1 MPILDQLQMKF
12 PNMKTKSSFS
22 AAVLA
27 AGLLPAFA
35 IAADYEP
42 FVVKTPPTSKVIV
55 LDISKEKKSMEDALP
70 AISCIQGLV
79 NRTSDVKI
87 FVKDVPFRCYFD
99 VTEDHPRNAS
109 RVGPGNPFDYM
120 LEELIPV
127 PQEVAELDESKES
140 PALDYLLKN
149 YADLVKGTV
158 PFSGPWAADG
168 PLATNTAIFEDG
180 ILVSDRVNEMIRGWG
195 YDFPVLAD
203 YGEIETWAEGNK
215 IAFDK
220 YFDRPERNDR
230 TVGFGITP
238 AMLDYCMA
246 TRTFCTY
253 TDKREFKGEER
264 EKAHE
269 ELVALLDRYPDGV
282 PLVGYIE
289 ITGAHH
295 AAKDAGLQ
303 PVCGELPNASV
314 TSSLPTD
321 PSKFHDEKPGRA
333 LEIDP
338 NGVYITWYGVDIDA
352 IDFSLLVYKSLRND
366 PKAGQAPLFIKMTPF
381 FIDWFPTYFE
391 WLSKLDPD
399 QVDFFYSPYGDGPP
413 NEKTR
418 NVAAHYIANSNGAF
432 GSENVAPKTN
442 LPVFEL
448 TGGYTGDVG
457 DYTTKWSV
465 SDGTV
470 WASKLGGMRLGP
482 KNPHPYDP
490 DVDVMVENVKESILR
505 HAEPGKPYFI
515 LGRLPTECGID
526 VFSMIVEAQNRLK
539 ADPEIHRNLHF
550 VRPFDAAATF
560 AKYEESGMSKSKPES
575 FTGDPIAAFSSE
587 NRDERE
593 QAARYVVENEPVDS
607 QASALIQA
615 FKNESDEKTRRLL
628 ALAIGRVGE
637 SASAAVPDLASALG
651 DDVVGP
657 AAAWAMAQI
666 GPSALDPLVV
676 ALQSDEPATV
686 VNAAHGIEW
695 LGQDAAPAEET
706 VREVFVESDDAD
718 TQVALVNALGGIGDE
733 AAVDVLIDSLSGQ
746 QPAVVRAS
754 MKALGRSGSEKA
766 VNALIPFLSTGDPLD
781 SFDAAAAAAAL
792 GELGP
797 KAKAAVPELM
807 RLLNEP
813 KTDRYL
819 IGQAA
824 IALGKLQAEEAIPR
838 MVELLSDG
846 RILLAS
852 DVTLAFEPFGPAG
865 QPAVPIIV
873 ERVLGHGWPEP
884 NLRAVN
890 TLAAIGPA
898 AAEALPNLR
907 KIAEDNRDPA
917 VREAAE
923 KAISAIEAGA

>member
-1 MPILDQLQMKF
+1 
-12 PNMKTKSSFS
+12 MKTKSSIPF
-22 AAVLA
+22 AILA
-27 AGLLPAFA
+27 AGLLPAVGFA
-35 IAADYEP
+35 DDYEP

-55 LDISKEKKSMEDALP
+55 LDISKEKRSMEDALP

-99 VTEDHPRNAS
+99 VSEDHPRNAS
-109 RVGPGNPFDYM
+109 RVGPGNPFEYM

-158 PFSGPWAADG
+158 PFNGPWEADG

-220 YFDRPERNDR
+220 YFDHPERNDR

-253 TDKREFKGEER
+253 FDKRRFKGAER
-264 EKAHE
+264 EEAHD
-269 ELVALLDRYPDGV
+269 ELVELLEHYPDGV

-321 PSKFHDEKPGRA
+321 PSKFHAEKPGQA

-338 NGVYITWYGVDIDA
+338 DGVYITWYGVDIDA

-413 NEKTR
+413 SEATR
-418 NVAAHYIANSNGAF
+418 NAAAHYVANSNGAF
-432 GSENVAPKTN
+432 GSHNVAPETN

-490 DVDVMVENVKESILR
+490 DVDVMVENIKQSILR

-560 AKYEESGMSKSKPES
+560 AKYEESGMKKAKPEP
-575 FTGDPIAAFSSE
+575 FTGDAIATLSSE
-587 NRDERE
+587 DRSERE
-593 QAARYVVENEPVDS
+593 TAARHLVENEPDDS
-607 QASALIQA
+607 NVPALVAA
-615 FKNESDEKTRRLL
+615 FDNESDETTRRLL
-628 ALAIGRVGE
+628 ALAIGEIG
-637 SASAAVPDLASALG
+637 APAVDAIPGLASALG
-651 DDVVGP
+651 NDTVGP
-657 AAAWAMAQI
+657 AAAWALSQI
-666 GPSALDPLVV
+666 GQPALEPLVE
-676 ALQSDEPATV
+676 ALRSDEPSTV

-695 LGQDAAPAEET
+695 LGQDAAPAEES
-706 VREVFVESDDAD
+706 VREVLVASDDVD
-718 TQVALVNALGGIGDE
+718 TQVALVNALGGIGGQ
-733 AAVDVLIDSLSGQ
+733 AAVDLLVESLSGQ
-746 QPAVVRAS
+746 QPAVARAA
-754 MKALGRSGSEKA
+754 MKALGRNGSEKA
-766 VNALIPFLSTGDPLD
+766 VNALIPILSTGDPLD
-781 SFDAAAAAAAL
+781 SFDAAAAASAL
-792 GELGP
+792 GEMGP
-797 KAKAAVPELM
+797 IAKPAIPELM
-807 RLLNEP
+807 KLINEP

-824 IALGKLQAEEAIPR
+824 IALGKLQAEEALPR
-838 MVELLSDG
+838 MVELIADG

-852 DVTLAFEPFGPAG
+852 DVTLAVEPFGQSAE
-865 QPAVPIIV
+865 PAVSNIV
-873 ERVLGHGWPEP
+873 EHVLGHGWPEP

-898 AAEALPNLR
+898 AEVALPTLR

-923 KAISAIEAGA
+923 EAINAIGAGA